1 MAVTITQAELRDAIR
16 VGDTAEEIAQA
27 TRLLAVASEMVVMH
41 APAAPSVIQ
50 DEAVIRIS
58 GYLFDKPQA
67 PGGIAY
73 ANAGRNSGAWS
84 LLLPYRFHRAGS
96 TAAASDG

>member
-1 MAVTITQAELRDAIR
+1 MAVTLTVAELRDAIR
-16 VGDTAEEIAQA
+16 VGSTVEETALV
-27 TRLLAVASEMVVMH
+27 TRLLAVASAMVLQY
-41 APAAPSVIQ
+41 APDANSDIQ
-50 DEAVIRIS
+50 NEAVTRIS

-67 PGGIAY
+67 PGGIMY

-84 LLLPYRFHRAGS
+84 LLLPYRVHRAGS